1 MAMPATRSSREYDK
15 FVELP
20 DGSTA
25 VRTTATISG
34 DVNVDVSTGNV
45 GAYIGKATGTNGDF
59 TADYAGASTITLA
72 NYPAGLSG
80 LSADDIVA
88 VVQIDTTG
96 AVVETYTRDDAAM
109 SIAAGVLTV
118 TGATFA
124 ATDTFV
130 VYTSVA
136 KPYDGSNYDSGPGAD
151 KTYEI
156 APIDTQ
162 WENPILADV
171 TNAADGT
178 YSYYVDMDGY
188 RNLAIQYQDV
198 SGGSGTATL
207 KIYASI
213 TGDVDITSADY
224 IDVTT
229 SWTGAASYT
238 SDALLVMDSPLPV
251 KYVKVEVVASTGGAD
266 DADWFLLAYKQY

>member
-109 SIAAGVLTV
+109 SITAGVLTV

-124 ATDTFV
+124 GTDTFV

-188 RNLAIQYQDV
+188 RNLAVQYLDV

-207 KIYASI
+207 KIYGSL

-224 IDVTT
+224 IDMTIATT
-229 SWTGAASYT
+229 GSASYT
-238 SDALLVMDSPLPV
+238 SDALLLLDTNLPL

-266 DADWFLLAYKQY
+266 DADWALFAYKQY